1 MALKAMTLKNLSV
14 RTKILLIPIF
24 GGLGFIIYLLVS
36 AVSLNH
42 TIDLLENARNT
53 RFPLMQ
59 NMQRNIDILD
69 DIQEMIAFAVS
80 SGEPEVIDGA
90 KAEAEKFRDALD
102 QSHNIDLIERNKI
115 NEIKRLFENYFSRAM
130 EISNGMI
137 SGKMDY
143 EALPQLSEKMRQD
156 LEKLKEEMNLYL
168 KKQTESFDSA
178 FTSANTQANR
188 IIMLG
193 IILCI
198 ATLGLLFATAIPI
211 SQLIKRNIDQVVGT
225 LKNIAEDNGDLTI
238 RIKSLSGDEIGE
250 LVKWFNSFI
259 AKLQATIQ
267 KIVETAPPLASLAND
282 VNRLSTDM
290 TEILSRQNQNSIE
303 AKENIR
309 QMSESIALIADSAV
323 EASNSARVADSE
335 ANKGKNNVAGT
346 VAGIKNLLDNIKKSS
361 NVVAKLE
368 QDAVRVNVV
377 LDVIKEIAGQT
388 NLLAL
393 NAAIEAARAGEQG
406 RGFAV
411 VADEVRGLALR
422 TQQSTEEINAILAQ
436 LQSASQEAVITMR
449 ESTEAVEKTVKDA
462 STAVASLDLITATV
476 QKISVMN
483 EQIASATEEQNAIS
497 GTLVTQSETINDQSE
512 KTAVYAGKL
521 NDVSKQMDSLASGLE
536 VIIRKFRV

>member
-1 MALKAMTLKNLSV
+1 MTLKNLSV
-14 RTKILLIPIF
+14 RTKILLIPLF
-24 GGLGFIIYLLVS
+24 GGLGFVIYLLVS

-42 TIDLLENARNT
+42 TVRLLDSAHT
-53 RFPLMQ
+53 TQFPLMQ
-59 NMQRNIDILD
+59 NIQQNINLLD
-69 DIQEMIAFAVS
+69 DIQEMMVFAVS
-80 SGEPEVIDGA
+80 SGE
-90 KAEAEKFRDALD
+90 AEAINSAKSASQKFKNLLAQSYEIDTKDREK
-102 QSHNIDLIERNKI
+102 IKEIER
-115 NEIKRLFENYFSRAM
+115 LFDIYFSQAM
-130 EISNGMI
+130 DISNGMI
-137 SGKMDY
+137 SNEIDY
-143 EALPQLSEKMRQD
+143 ALLPQRSQKMTQD
-156 LEKLKEEMNLYL
+156 LENLKQQMNGYL
-168 KKQTESFDSA
+168 ELQTLGFENA
-178 FTSANTQANR
+178 FSSANSEAHR
-188 IIMLG
+188 IITLG
-193 IILCI
+193 VILCV
-198 ATLGLLFATAIPI
+198 ATLGLLFAIAIPI
-211 SQLIKRNIDQVVGT
+211 SQLIKRSLDQVVET

-238 RIKSLSGDEIGE
+238 RINSSSGDEIGE
-250 LVKWFNSFI
+250 LVKWFNTFI
-259 AKLQATIQ
+259 DKLQKTIER
-267 KIVETAPPLASLAND
+267 IVETAPPLASLAND
-282 VNRLSTDM
+282 VNRLSSDM
-290 TEILSRQNQNSIE
+290 TEILKRQNENSIE

-323 EASNSARVADSE
+323 EASSSARLADAE
-335 ANKGKNNVAGT
+335 ANKGKQNVAGT

-361 NVVAKLE
+361 TVVAKLE

-449 ESTEAVEKTVKDA
+449 ESTEAVEKTVRDA

-536 VIIRKFRV
+536 VIIRKFKV